1 MLVFRKFLRTY
12 YMDYT
17 LSMSDYFVGLAL
29 KGLTQII
36 KFQLSNIKYILI
48 KVTKWKG
55 RRTLANSI
63 SSKTLNL

>member
-1 MLVFRKFLRTY
+1 
-12 YMDYT
+12 MDDT